1 MKKILDTV
9 VFGEYTAQDVLIV
22 VGVAIAFL
30 ILFRI
35 LIRVFKKEKSS
46 KYSQFVDCLNCGWH
60 GKVSTLAGR
69 CPKCNQPLG
78 EQKAR
83 RMK

>member
-9 VFGEYTAQDVLIV
+9 VLGGYTAQDVLII
-22 VGVAIAFL
+22 VGIVIAFL
-30 ILFRI
+30 IFLQT
-35 LIRVFKKEKSS
+35 LMRVVKKKESS
-46 KYSQFVDCLNCGWH
+46 KYYQSVDCLNCGWH
-60 GKVSTLAGR
+60 GKVSTFAGR
-69 CPKCNQPLG
+69 CPQCNQPLG

>member
-9 VFGEYTAQDVLIV
+9 VFGEYTAEDVLIV
-22 VGVAIAFL
+22 AGVVIALL
-30 ILFRI
+30 IIFRM
-35 LIRVFKKEKSS
+35 LMKVFKKRESS
-46 KYSQFVDCLNCGWH
+46 HFVQLADCPNCGWH
-60 GKVSTLAGR
+60 GKVSTLAGL

-78 EQKAR
+78 DQKTH